1 MALSEARRRSN
12 ASSNER
18 GNCHAS
24 LYCVQARVFTW
35 VASAKILRAVAIGL
49 RARYH
54 AGVRV
59 LFLDVD
65 GVLNRTA
72 LFPG

>member
-1 MALSEARRRSN
+1 
-12 ASSNER
+12 
-18 GNCHAS
+18 
-24 LYCVQARVFTW
+24 VFTW

-49 RARYH
+49 RSRYH